1 MYIFR
6 SSQVYLAHFLVD
18 RSDVFE
24 VDAEL
29 ATWMGCPLAVLE
41 CDLDT
46 WVVDGLAVL
55 ESLEE
60 QSEAGGY
67 AERDE
72 WPEFHGGAVAF
83 SFLEIWHVCG
93 AVVFALPVF
102 EQFEVRPSGG
112 EITCFLVVE
121 GNHAVGIEVL
131 GVGESHEFEVQL
143 RPILVLAET
152 IDVA

>member
-60 QSEAGGY
+60 QAETGGD

-72 WPEFHGGAVAF
+72 WPEFHGSAFTF
-83 SFLEIWHVCG
+83 SFLEIGHVCG
-93 AVVFALPVF
+93 AVVLALPMF
-102 EQFEVRPSGG
+102 EQFKV
-112 EITCFLVVE
+112 
-121 GNHAVGIEVL
+121 
-131 GVGESHEFEVQL
+131 
-143 RPILVLAET
+143 
-152 IDVA
+152 